1 MPFIITMAALHR
13 EKRQPTMSTA
23 SANAAPVTTISTESV
38 RRLLDKQRP
47 IQFWNVLT
55 DQWFK
60 GKKHL
65 RLAAGAPG
73 QDWQGGT
80 DHEFA
85 QECGDRRILRRPEV
99 RRAGGEARR
108 RESPRLRGRTGRVEG
123 RRLDRRR
130 GIDLRH
136 HRGSPGGPLNMFRD
150 VRPSALKR
158 KRDRRRSR

>member
-85 QECGDRRILRRPEV
+85 QECGDRRILRRRPKSAELV
-99 RRAGGEARR
+99 VKLGGEKVLAC
-108 RESPRLRGRTGRVEG
+108 EGGLEEWKAAGSTVEE
-123 RRLDRRR
+123 
-130 GIDLRH
+130 
-136 HRGSPGGPLNMFRD
+136 
-150 VRPSALKR
+150 V
-158 KRDRRRSR
+158 